1 MWQAIAVRLDR
12 LRRGEALSKD
22 AIKQPVFN

>member
-12 LRRGEALSKD
+12 LRRGNAPSKD
-22 AIKQPVFN
+22 AIEEAAFN